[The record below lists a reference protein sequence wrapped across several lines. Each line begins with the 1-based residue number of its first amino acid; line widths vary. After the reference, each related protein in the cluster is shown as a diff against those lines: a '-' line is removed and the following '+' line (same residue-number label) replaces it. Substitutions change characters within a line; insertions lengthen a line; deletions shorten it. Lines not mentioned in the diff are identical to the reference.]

1 MERRNV
7 SGFEQ
12 LYSSGIGTI
21 GKYMQMKEESKI
33 QVLYVFVS
41 LSHHSAWLH
50 IRRVTCNIPLCSV
63 SNILHFKV
71 HSITT
76 KIILLGFYGKRN
88 I

>member
-50 IRRVTCNIPLCSV
+50 IRRVTCVTFLYAVLATFFTLKCIV
-63 SNILHFKV
+63 
-71 HSITT
+71 
-76 KIILLGFYGKRN
+76 
-88 I
+88 